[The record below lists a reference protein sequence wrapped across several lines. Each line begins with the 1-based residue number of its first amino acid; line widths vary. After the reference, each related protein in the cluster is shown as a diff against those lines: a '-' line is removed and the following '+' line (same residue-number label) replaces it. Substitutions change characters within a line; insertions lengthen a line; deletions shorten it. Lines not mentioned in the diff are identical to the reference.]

1 MLEFDLEYQKELCE
15 LHDYPLALDKIEIKR
30 QCCLNIN
37 QKFFVMCLFMKLAT
51 LLETRIKTKKA
62 SRIRIQSV
70 TRVKNIEFNT
80 QERIEAEKWR
90 QK

>member
-1 MLEFDLEYQKELCE
+1 
-15 LHDYPLALDKIEIKR
+15 
-30 QCCLNIN
+30 
-37 QKFFVMCLFMKLAT
+37 MCLFMKLAT